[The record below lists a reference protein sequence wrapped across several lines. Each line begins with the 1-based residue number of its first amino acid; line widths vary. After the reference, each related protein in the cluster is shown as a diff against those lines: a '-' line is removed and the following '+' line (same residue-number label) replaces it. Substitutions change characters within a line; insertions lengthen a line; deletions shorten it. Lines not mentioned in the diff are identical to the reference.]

1 MFFFFPG
8 CGRVAHRVISCDI
21 ALNVIGRICCDAGG
35 KRVSSVEGIS
45 GSLIM
50 EEWVKPSRVRFH
62 MYMYIAVSV
71 F

>member
-1 MFFFFPG
+1 M
-8 CGRVAHRVISCDI
+8 ISCDI
-21 ALNVIGRICCDAGG
+21 CTLNVIGRICCDAGG
-35 KRVSSVEGIS
+35 KRVSSAEGIS
-45 GSLIM
+45 GSLIIM